1 MCELHMS
8 YMSGLSEEV
17 KRKTAVI
24 CQNLKMNILGCFK
37 VTAWWLVLVSVLEI

>member
-1 MCELHMS
+1 MCEQHMS

-24 CQNLKMNILGCFK
+24 CHGSGASEDAKGQDPIPHF
-37 VTAWWLVLVSVLEI
+37 